1 VVVAEVVA
9 VAGQQ
14 VQQLVDL
21 VVEVATAK
29 LVDQQG
35 TLVGIHQQKEI
46 LEEVGPKLVL
56 IILLAAAAAQAA
68 QVEQQLLQLAVLAV
82 LGLFHLLLGH
92 LSLTLAEV
100 EVEHKL
106 VVLLVL
112 LDLEE
117 VALEDLMLPVLLERQ
132 TLVVEAGVMVAHQLL
147 AEQVVQVLLSY
158 AYLQFTQLHS
168 QVD

>member
-1 VVVAEVVA
+1 MVVAEVVA

-56 IILLAAAAAQAA
+56 IILLAAAAAQVARA
-68 QVEQQLLQLAVLAV
+68 EQQLLQLAVLAV

-92 LSLTLAEV
+92 L
-100 EVEHKL
+100 
-106 VVLLVL
+106 
-112 LDLEE
+112 
-117 VALEDLMLPVLLERQ
+117 
-132 TLVVEAGVMVAHQLL
+132 
-147 AEQVVQVLLSY
+147 
-158 AYLQFTQLHS
+158 
-168 QVD
+168 